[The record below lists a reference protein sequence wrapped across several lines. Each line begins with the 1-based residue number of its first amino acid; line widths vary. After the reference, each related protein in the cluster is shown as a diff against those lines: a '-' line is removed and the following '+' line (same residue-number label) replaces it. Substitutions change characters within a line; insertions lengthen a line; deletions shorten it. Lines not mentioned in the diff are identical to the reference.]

1 DEIDLSTFEVLYR
14 KTSKNLSD
22 EEKKILEED
31 LREFLLEREKAIRAM
46 NKEKKD

>member
-1 DEIDLSTFEVLYR
+1 
-14 KTSKNLSD
+14 
-22 EEKKILEED
+22 KILEED

>member
-1 DEIDLSTFEVLYR
+1 
-14 KTSKNLSD
+14 
-22 EEKKILEED
+22 LEED